1 MSDKD
6 YEKDP
11 LHVTNYNLDPE
22 AITDSI
28 NKMNY
33 DLFVFYLK
41 YDTDYKNK
49 KWDTININEQHKLLT
64 NCAILRQSK
73 DYDLNQKQPKPLPKR
88 IESLQR
94 YQNLQN
100 KIYEDILLIFPN
112 IEQMINK
119 IVIPNVPTI
128 GFVTHVKDYDMLV
141 ANDIILNKMNE
152 NLDGAYNRY
161 MAYLESSLPPE
172 NRYNMSPDMLNAINF
187 YYLLEASM
195 KYKLDQL
202 KLRPQRKPQLEDY
215 QKKQLKYYNTLSPI
229 IKPYINAINQSLQNP
244 STQKTGGARQRKKSK
259 STPYRAKSRSKS
271 RTRSK
276 SKQRTQSKTKK

>member
-6 YEKDP
+6 YDKDFEKDP

-33 DLFVFYLK
+33 DLYVFYLK

-49 KWDTININEQHKLLT
+49 KWDTININEQNKLLT
-64 NCAILRQSK
+64 NCAILRQSI
-73 DYDLNQKQPKPLPKR
+73 DYNLKQKQPKPLPKR

-100 KIYEDILLIFPN
+100 KIYDDILQIFPN
-112 IEQMINK
+112 IKQMINQ
-119 IVIPNVPTI
+119 IVIPNVPTN

-141 ANDIILNKMNE
+141 ANDKVINNMNE

-161 MAYLESSLPPE
+161 MTYLKSSLPPE
-172 NRYNMSPDMLNAINF
+172 NRYNRSPDMLNAINF
-187 YYLLEASM
+187 YYLLKASM
-195 KYKLDQL
+195 QYKLNQLTPKPSDNRMEQL
-202 KLRPQRKPQLEDY
+202 KNY
-215 QKKQLKYYNTLSPI
+215 QEKQSKYYNTLSPI
-229 IKPYINAINQSLQNP
+229 ITPYINAINQSLQNL
-244 STQKTGGARQRKKSK
+244 STQKTGGSQRKKSR
-259 STPYRAKSRSKS
+259 SAPYRAKSRSKS
-271 RTRSK
+271 
-276 SKQRTQSKTKK
+276 KQRAKSKTKK